1 MYSSQST
8 GAFQEEFYIETTDL
22 CGQSEVFSI
31 TRQEAF
37 KLNPIYSQWNGIHL
51 QLVALMSAVRAIQ
64 VESTLYSHS
73 YAFHSYK

>member
-1 MYSSQST
+1 MNCTYTRVIKGTHFEVRIMYSSQST

-37 KLNPIYSQWNGIHL
+37 KLNPIYSQ
-51 QLVALMSAVRAIQ
+51 
-64 VESTLYSHS
+64 
-73 YAFHSYK
+73 